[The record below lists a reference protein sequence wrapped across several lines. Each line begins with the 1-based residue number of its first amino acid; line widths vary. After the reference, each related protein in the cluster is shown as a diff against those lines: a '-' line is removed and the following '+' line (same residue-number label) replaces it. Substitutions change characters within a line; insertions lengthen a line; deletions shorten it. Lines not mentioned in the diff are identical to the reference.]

1 MMLIKTRVAPS
12 GIHGMGLFAV
22 ERVPKGTPIW
32 RFQPGF
38 DHDFSPEQFAA
49 LPQTARDHT
58 RWFCFVS
65 KVDGHVILSGD
76 HACFINHCD
85 NPNTG
90 APENAP
96 ALINLALV
104 RQRQK
109 KFDEG
114 DALLKR
120 VLRNDVTNAG
130 AWLLLG
136 IAAYERG
143 NLEAAHAHL
152 AQAVLYAPKNPQAHL
167 YLGITLGRKGWYSAG
182 EDELRRALEINPK
195 FAEAHYNLA
204 VLCMERVPPAVE
216 LGRRHYTKAL
226 ELGAA
231 PDPELARKIG
241 E

>member
-1 MMLIKTRVAPS
+1 MKRVAAIFCLLAATAIGAPKKAPS
-12 GIHGMGLFAV
+12 KPAAKPPAKAEEQPAPASVEPAPTPKRDDEAQRIHAEALQAFQRGDLEGAAAGYQ
-22 ERVPKGTPIW
+22 RVL
-32 RFQPGF
+32 
-38 DHDFSPEQFAA
+38 AM
-49 LPQTARDHT
+49 
-58 RWFCFVS
+58 
-65 KVDGHVILSGD
+65 
-76 HACFINHCD
+76 
-85 NPNTG
+85 

-109 KFDEG
+109 KFSEADE
-114 DALLKR
+114 LLKR
-120 VLRNDVTNAG
+120 VLRNDGGNAS
-130 AWLLLG
+130 AWLIMG
-136 IAAYERG
+136 IAAYDQG
-143 NLEAAHAHL
+143 KLEAAHAHL

-167 YLGITLGRKGWYSAG
+167 YLGVTLGRKGWYSAG

-231 PDPELARKIG
+231 PDAELAKKIG

>member
-1 MMLIKTRVAPS
+1 MKRTAAILCLLAATGVAAPKKQPAKSTPKKAPAEEKIAPIEPTPAPKRDDEAQRVHAEALLAFQK
-12 GIHGMGLFAV
+12 GDLEGAAKGY
-22 ERVPKGTPIW
+22 ERV
-32 RFQPGF
+32 
-38 DHDFSPEQFAA
+38 
-49 LPQTARDHT
+49 L
-58 RWFCFVS
+58 V
-65 KVDGHVILSGD
+65 L
-76 HACFINHCD
+76 
-85 NPNTG
+85 

-109 KFDEG
+109 KFEEG

-120 VLRNDVTNAG
+120 VLRNDVTNGG

>member
-1 MMLIKTRVAPS
+1 MKRIAAILCLLAATGIAAPKKQANPS
-12 GIHGMGLFAV
+12 PSKKAGTEQKPAPLEPTPAPKRDDDAQRAHAEALQAFQRGDLEGAAKGY
-22 ERVPKGTPIW
+22 ERV
-32 RFQPGF
+32 
-38 DHDFSPEQFAA
+38 
-49 LPQTARDHT
+49 L
-58 RWFCFVS
+58 V
-65 KVDGHVILSGD
+65 L
-76 HACFINHCD
+76 
-85 NPNTG
+85 

-143 NLEAAHAHL
+143 NLDAAHAHL

-167 YLGITLGRKGWYSAG
+167 YLGVTLGRKGWYSAG

-204 VLCMERVPPAVE
+204 VLYMERVPPAVE

-231 PDPELARKIG
+231 PDPNLARKIG